1 MQVSLAELAN
11 IKRAARLNLW
21 HALMQE
27 ELGYN
32 PFLRCQQLAVQK
44 AVGESN
50 PIQVLAA
57 LRHRKDTFGGLS
69 AAVFGRVV
77 NIVNAVGPLA
87 RMAGIRH

>member
-1 MQVSLAELAN
+1 MQGPSSTQQSGLWRSLL
-11 IKRAARLNLW
+11 
-21 HALMQE
+21 QE

-44 AVGESN
+44 AVGECD
-50 PIQVLAA
+50 PIRVLAA

-77 NIVNAVGPLA
+77 NLVNAVGPLA